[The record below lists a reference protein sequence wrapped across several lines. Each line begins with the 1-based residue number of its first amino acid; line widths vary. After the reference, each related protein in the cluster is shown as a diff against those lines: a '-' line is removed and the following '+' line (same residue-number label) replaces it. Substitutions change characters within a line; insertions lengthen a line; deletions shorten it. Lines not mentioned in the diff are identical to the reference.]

1 MFGDKTKRLHSLV
14 ERRQWNKIHK
24 LLERAD
30 GETKIKVAQACD
42 GATDSEAL
50 NLLVLLMMDAEEPV
64 QLAAIEVLGR
74 VGDDSVV
81 TRMRWLLGKTPEE
94 KKGLK
99 DALHHAILGI
109 EQRK

>member
-1 MFGDKTKRLHSLV
+1 MEIRACQPCERTICQGVEAAEEHGIRQLQEEQTTDQIVAVQEKPFTFSEQVRLNV
-14 ERRQWNKIHK
+14 GQ
-24 LLERAD
+24 
-30 GETKIKVAQACD
+30 G
-42 GATDSEAL
+42 
-50 NLLVLLMMDAEEPV
+50 EPV